1 MAGEAG
7 SNHERG
13 VGVEP
18 REAKRLMRG
27 PESAMTPPAAMPPA
41 HPPAVRTELTAL
53 ARLALPLAAAQAGQA
68 LMGVVDT
75 AVVGRAGAVQLAGVG
90 LGNALFFS
98 LAVLGMGVM
107 MGLDPLIAQA
117 FGASD
122 PGQARRLAWQGGFL
136 ALHVAAWLAVPMLVL
151 PWLLEPLGVE
161 PLVAREA
168 SRFILWRLPG
178 LPFLLLYVGGRAY
191 LQAAGLTRP
200 MVVATV
206 VANLANV
213 PLDVLLV
220 FGGDGLPA
228 WTGPLRLVPALGG
241 AGAAVSSSLCLV
253 LQVAVLVT
261 AIRRVPAAPLSAEAR
276 RQDSGALRQAARVGL
291 PTGLHMVA
299 EVGFFSLAGFLAAR
313 LGAVAIASHQLALAV
328 ASLTFTVAVGVGNAG
343 SVRVGHFVGARDRV
357 GARRAGLT
365 AFGAAA
371 GFMSVCGAVFL
382 LFPEAIARLMTDD
395 PAVAAAAAPLLRVAA
410 LFQIADGIQGAGA
423 GVLRGAGETRF
434 TFLANLLGHW
444 ALGLPAVLVLV
455 FGLGLGVV
463 GLWWGFVAGLFAVAI
478 ALLWRFLSVS
488 SREIVPLAGSG
499 PG

>member
-1 MAGEAG
+1 
-7 SNHERG
+7 
-13 VGVEP
+13 
-18 REAKRLMRG
+18 
-27 PESAMTPPAAMPPA
+27 MTPTVDMPPPA
-41 HPPAVRTELTAL
+41 TPPLRGELSAL

-75 AVVGRAGAVQLAGVG
+75 AVVGRAGAVQIAGVG

-117 FGASD
+117 FGSD
-122 PGQARRLAWQGGFL
+122 EPARARRLAWQGVFL
-136 ALHVAAWLAVPMLVL
+136 ALHASAWLAAPMLLL
-151 PWLLEPLGVE
+151 PWLLQPLGVA
-161 PLVAREA
+161 PDVAHEA
-168 SRFILWRLPG
+168 ARFILWRLPG

-206 VANLANV
+206 LANLVNV

-220 FGGDGLPA
+220 FGGATLPA
-228 WTGPLRLVPALGG
+228 WAGPLRLVPAMGG
-241 AGAAVSSSLCLV
+241 AGAAVSNSLCLV
-253 LQVAVLVT
+253 LQG
-261 AIRRVPAAPLSAEAR
+261 AILAAAILRVPAAPLSAAAR
-276 RQDSGALRQAARVGL
+276 RQDRAELWRAARVGL

-313 LGAVAIASHQLALAV
+313 LGAVAMASHQLALSI
-328 ASLTFTVAVGVGNAG
+328 ASLSFTVALGIGNAG
-343 SVRVGHFVGARDRV
+343 SVRVGLFVGARDRLA
-357 GARRAGLT
+357 ARHAGLT

-371 GFMSVCGAVFL
+371 GFMAACGLGFL
-382 LFPEAIARLMTDD
+382 LFPGAIARLMTDD
-395 PAVAAAAAPLLRVAA
+395 PAVAAAATPLFRVAA
-410 LFQIADGIQGAGA
+410 LFQIADGVQACGA

-444 ALGLPAVLVLV
+444 LLGLPSILLLG
-455 FGLGLGVV
+455 FGLGLGVL
-463 GLWWGFVAGLFAVAI
+463 GLWWGFVVGLFAVA
-478 ALLWRFLSVS
+478 AAVLWRFLRVS
-488 SREIVPLAGSG
+488 SREMAPLAGAG